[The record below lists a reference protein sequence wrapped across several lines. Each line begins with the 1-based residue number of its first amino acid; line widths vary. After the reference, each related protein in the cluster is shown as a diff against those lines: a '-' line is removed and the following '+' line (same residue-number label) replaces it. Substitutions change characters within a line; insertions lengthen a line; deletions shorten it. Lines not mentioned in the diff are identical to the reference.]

1 MNKTINI
8 NLGGTFFHIDENA
21 YNHLRSYLEAVR
33 ATLSPED
40 SIAEIMDDIEARI
53 AELFNES
60 ITNKDQVIT
69 LGRVKE
75 VIEIMGQPEAF
86 DPDNDAAKNSTK
98 NAHAEPKTP
107 KQLFRDDENKYL
119 GGVASGLGHYL
130 GIDCL
135 WIRLIWLMLF
145 FLSSGTF
152 FMIYI
157 LFWILV
163 PAAKTTS
170 DKLKM
175 KGEPI
180 NISNIEKRVKE
191 GYDKFSDN
199 VKSVDYDKYG
209 NQVKRGTNRIV
220 ELIGNLLK
228 GALIVFAKIL
238 GVLMLIFS
246 VTTLLGL
253 AFGLFSAGS
262 LEFWGQA
269 DLIQYYQAVSVAQIP
284 FWALLTIVF
293 LAVGIPFIV
302 LFVVGLKLLIPNLKS
317 MGWTPKILIF
327 ALWIAS
333 ILALIFFGA
342 KHASF
347 SSVTGQFQ
355 REIPLPVT
363 KNDSITLTMNQSLLS
378 GRYAE
383 RDDDFVIKMDADNNP
398 IIVTNNVRLI
408 VRSTQKEQGFIKVDS
423 YADGASLDLAQEK
436 AMHINY
442 QIQITDG
449 ILELDPFLTTALE
462 HKYRDQYVEVIVYLP
477 AGSVLW
483 ADPNTHSYHQ
493 NTRAYNDLLDS
504 GYEGHYLRVMDR
516 ELKCLDCASDE
527 NDDKSSKNEDAQD
540 IKNINIEIQ
549 GNIKTQVNR
558 A

>member
-21 YNHLRSYLEAVR
+21 YSQLRSYLEAVR
-33 ATLSPED
+33 AALSPED

-60 ITNKDQVIT
+60 MSHKDQVIT
-69 LGRVKE
+69 LERVQE

-86 DPDNDAAKNSTK
+86 DPDRDES
-98 NAHAEPKTP
+98 EESSQSQIKTP
-107 KQLFRDDENKYL
+107 RQLFRDQENKYL

-130 GIDCL
+130 GIDCV
-135 WIRLIWLMLF
+135 WVRLIWLLLF
-145 FLSSGTF
+145 FFSSGTF

-163 PAAKTTS
+163 PAAKSTS

-180 NISNIEKRVKE
+180 NVSNIEKRVKE
-191 GYDKFSDN
+191 GYDKFSDD
-199 VKSVDYDKYG
+199 VKSVDYGKYG
-209 NQVKRGTNRIV
+209 NQVKRGSNRIV
-220 ELIGNLLK
+220 GIIG
-228 GALIVFAKIL
+228 
-238 GVLMLIFS
+238 GVLKAALTVLIKLLGILMLVFS
-246 VTTLLGL
+246 ATTLLGL

-269 DLIQYYQAVSVAQIP
+269 DLIQYYQAVSVASIP
-284 FWALLTIVF
+284 FWALITIVF
-293 LAVGIPFIV
+293 LAVGLPFVV
-302 LFVVGLKLLIPNLKS
+302 LFIVGLKLLIPNLKS

-355 REIPLPVT
+355 REIPLPIS
-363 KNDSITLTMNQSLLS
+363 KNDSITLTMNQRLLL
-378 GRYAE
+378 GRSSE
-383 RDDDFVIKMDADNNP
+383 RDDDFKIKMDAENNP

-408 VRSTQKEQGFIKVDS
+408 VRSTQKEEGFIKIDS
-423 YADGASLDLAQEK
+423 YADGTSPDEAQDK
-436 AMHINY
+436 AMQINY
-442 QIQITDG
+442 QIQYTDDV
-449 ILELDPFLTTALE
+449 LELDPFLTTDLE
-462 HKYRDQYVEVIVYLP
+462 HKYRDQHVEVIVYLP
-477 AGSVLW
+477 TGSVLW
-483 ADPNTHSYHQ
+483 ADHNTHSYHQ

-504 GYEGHYLRVMDR
+504 GYEGHYLKVMDR
-516 ELKCLDCASDE
+516 ELKCLDCPSNE
-527 NDDKSSKNEDAQD
+527 SESNDDDAEDIQ
-540 IKNINIEIQ
+540 NINIEIQ

>member
-8 NLGGTFFHIDENA
+8 NLAGSFFHVDENA
-21 YNHLRSYLEAVR
+21 YAHLQKYLDAVR

-40 SIAEIMDDIEARI
+40 SIEEIMNDIEARI
-53 AELFNES
+53 AELFSES
-60 ITNKDQVIT
+60 MTSNDQVIT
-69 LGRVKE
+69 LSRVKE
-75 VIEIMGQPEAF
+75 IIDIMGQPQDF
-86 DPDNDAAKNSTK
+86 DPEGAAES
-98 NAHAEPKTP
+98 NAAEQYKSI
-107 KQLFRDDENKYL
+107 KQLFRDEENKYL

-135 WIRLIWLMLF
+135 WIRLIWLLLF
-145 FLSSGTF
+145 FFSSGTF

-163 PAAKTTS
+163 PAAKSTS

-199 VKSVDYDKYG
+199 MKSVDYDKYG
-209 NQVKRGTNRIV
+209 NQVKRGSNRVV
-220 ELIGNLLK
+220 EVIGNLLK
-228 GALIVFAKIL
+228 GTLTVLAKLL

-246 VTTLLGL
+246 ITTLLGL

-302 LFVVGLKLLIPNLKS
+302 LFIVGLTLLIPNLKS
-317 MGWTPKILIF
+317 MGWTPKILIL

-342 KHASF
+342 EHASF

-355 REIPLPVT
+355 REIPLPIS
-363 KNDSITLTMNQSLLS
+363 KNDSLTLIMNQSLLS
-378 GRYAE
+378 GRYSE
-383 RDDDFVIKMDADNNP
+383 RDDDFKIKMDADNNP
-398 IIVTNNVRLI
+398 SIVTNNVRLI
-408 VRSTQKEQGFIKVDS
+408 VRSTQKEEGFIKVDS
-423 YADGASLDLAQEK
+423 YADGATLDEAQDK
-436 AMHINY
+436 AMQINY
-442 QIQITDG
+442 HIQYTDG
-449 ILELDPFLTTALE
+449 VLELDPFLTTDLA
-462 HKYRDQYVEVIVYLP
+462 HKYRDQHVEVIVYLP
-477 AGSVLW
+477 TGSVLW
-483 ADPNTHSYHQ
+483 ADHNTHSYHQ

-504 GYEGHYLRVMDR
+504 GYEGHYMQVLDR
-516 ELKCLDCASDE
+516 ELICLDCSSEENESNGADDQE
-527 NDDKSSKNEDAQD
+527 NDIQ
-540 IKNINIEIQ
+540 NINIQIE
-549 GNIKTQVNR
+549 GNIKTQVER

>member
-8 NLGGTFFHIDENA
+8 NLAGSFFHVDENA
-21 YNHLRSYLEAVR
+21 YAHLQKYLDAVR

-40 SIAEIMDDIEARI
+40 SIEEIMNDIEARI
-53 AELFNES
+53 AELFSES
-60 ITNKDQVIT
+60 MTSNDQVIT
-69 LGRVKE
+69 LSRVKE
-75 VIEIMGQPEAF
+75 IIDIMGQPQDF
-86 DPDNDAAKNSTK
+86 DPEGAAES
-98 NAHAEPKTP
+98 NAAEQYKSI
-107 KQLFRDDENKYL
+107 KQLFRDEENKYL

-135 WIRLIWLMLF
+135 WIRLIWLLLF
-145 FLSSGTF
+145 FFSSGTF

-163 PAAKTTS
+163 PAAKSTS

-191 GYDKFSDN
+191 GYDKLSDN
-199 VKSVDYDKYG
+199 MKSVDYDKYG
-209 NQVKRGTNRIV
+209 NQVKRGSNRV
-220 ELIGNLLK
+220 VKVIGNLLK
-228 GALIVFAKIL
+228 GTLTVLAKLL

-246 VTTLLGL
+246 ITTLLGL

-302 LFVVGLKLLIPNLKS
+302 LFIVGLKLLIPNLKS

-342 KHASF
+342 KHATF

-355 REIPLPVT
+355 REIPLPIS
-363 KNDSITLTMNQSLLS
+363 KNDSLTLTMNQSLLS
-378 GRYAE
+378 GRSSE
-383 RDDDFVIKMDADNNP
+383 RDDDFKIKMDADKNP

-408 VRSTQKEQGFIKVDS
+408 VRSTQKEEGFIKVDS
-423 YADGASLDLAQEK
+423 YADGATLDEAQDK
-436 AMHINY
+436 AMQINY
-442 QIQITDG
+442 QIQYTDG
-449 ILELDPFLTTALE
+449 VLELDPFLTTDLA
-462 HKYRDQYVEVIVYLP
+462 HKYRDQHVEVIVYLP
-477 AGSVLW
+477 TGSVLW
-483 ADPNTHSYHQ
+483 ADHNTHSYHQ
-493 NTRAYNDLLDS
+493 NTKAYNDILDS
-504 GYEGHYLRVMDR
+504 GYEGHYMQVLDR
-516 ELKCLDCASDE
+516 ELKCLDCYSEENESNGTDEE
-527 NDDKSSKNEDAQD
+527 NDIQ
-540 IKNINIEIQ
+540 NINIQIE
-549 GNIKTQVNR
+549 GNIKTQVER

>member
-86 DPDNDAAKNSTK
+86 DPDNDAAQNNTK

-130 GIDCL
+130 GVDCL

-157 LFWILV
+157 LLWILV

-191 GYDKFSDN
+191 GYYKFSDN
-199 VKSVDYDKYG
+199 VKSVDFDKHG

-228 GALIVFAKIL
+228 GALTVFAKIL

-302 LFVVGLKLLIPNLKS
+302 LFIVGLKLLIPNLKS

-442 QIQITDG
+442 QIQFTDG

>member
-21 YNHLRSYLEAVR
+21 YSQLRSYLEAVR
-33 ATLSPED
+33 AALSPED

-60 ITNKDQVIT
+60 ISHKDQVIT
-69 LGRVKE
+69 LERVQE

-86 DPDNDAAKNSTK
+86 DPDIEGPKQSGQNTHNE
-98 NAHAEPKTP
+98 HKTP
-107 KQLFRDDENKYL
+107 KQLFRDEENKYL

-130 GIDCL
+130 GVDCL
-135 WIRLIWLMLF
+135 WIRLIWLLLF
-145 FLSSGTF
+145 FFSSGTF

-163 PAAKTTS
+163 PTAKSTS

-209 NQVKRGTNRIV
+209 NQVKRGSNRVV

-228 GALIVFAKIL
+228 GALTILAKLL
-238 GVLMLIFS
+238 GVLMLLFS
-246 VTTLLGL
+246 TTTLLGL

-302 LFVVGLKLLIPNLKS
+302 LFIVGLKLLIPNLKS

-355 REIPLPVT
+355 REIPLPIS
-363 KNDSITLTMNQSLLS
+363 KNDSITLTMNQRLLS
-378 GRYAE
+378 GRSSE
-383 RDDDFVIKMDADNNP
+383 RDDDFKIKMDAENNP

-408 VRSTQKEQGFIKVDS
+408 VRSTQKEEGFIKIDS
-423 YADGASLDLAQEK
+423 YADGASLDEAQDK
-436 AMHINY
+436 AMQINY
-442 QIQITDG
+442 QIQYTDDV
-449 ILELDPFLTTALE
+449 LELDPFLTTDLE
-462 HKYRDQYVEVIVYLP
+462 HKYRDQHVEVIVYLP
-477 AGSVLW
+477 TGSVLW
-483 ADPNTHSYHQ
+483 ADHNTHSYHQ

-504 GYEGHYLRVMDR
+504 GYEGHYLKVMDR
-516 ELKCLDCASDE
+516 ELMCLDCPSNDSE
-527 NDDKSSKNEDAQD
+527 SNDDDAEDIQ
-540 IKNINIEIQ
+540 NINIEIQ

>member
-8 NLGGTFFHIDENA
+8 NLAGSFFHVDENA
-21 YNHLRSYLEAVR
+21 YAHLQKYLDAVR

-40 SIAEIMDDIEARI
+40 SIEEIMNDIEARI
-53 AELFNES
+53 AELFSES
-60 ITNKDQVIT
+60 ITSNDQVIT
-69 LGRVKE
+69 LSRVKE
-75 VIEIMGQPEAF
+75 IIDIMGQPQDF
-86 DPDNDAAKNSTK
+86 DPEGA
-98 NAHAEPKTP
+98 AEPNAAEQYKSI
-107 KQLFRDDENKYL
+107 KQLFRDEENKYL

-135 WIRLIWLMLF
+135 WIRLIWLLLF
-145 FLSSGTF
+145 FFSSGTF

-163 PAAKTTS
+163 PAAKSTS

-199 VKSVDYDKYG
+199 MKSVDYDKYG
-209 NQVKRGTNRIV
+209 NQVKRGSNRVV
-220 ELIGNLLK
+220 EVIGNLLK
-228 GALIVFAKIL
+228 GTLTVLAKLL

-246 VTTLLGL
+246 ITTLLGL

-302 LFVVGLKLLIPNLKS
+302 LFIVGLTLLIPNLKS

-342 KHASF
+342 KHATF

-355 REIPLPVT
+355 REIPLPIS
-363 KNDSITLTMNQSLLS
+363 KNDSLTLTMNQSLLS
-378 GRYAE
+378 GRSSE
-383 RDDDFVIKMDADNNP
+383 RDDDFKIKMDADKNP

-408 VRSTQKEQGFIKVDS
+408 VRSTQKEEGFIKVDS
-423 YADGASLDLAQEK
+423 YADGATLDEAQDK
-436 AMHINY
+436 AMQINY
-442 QIQITDG
+442 HIQYTDG
-449 ILELDPFLTTALE
+449 VLELDPFLTTDLA
-462 HKYRDQYVEVIVYLP
+462 HKYRNQHVEVIVYLP
-477 AGSVLW
+477 TGSVLW
-483 ADPNTHSYHQ
+483 ADHNTHSYHQ
-493 NTRAYNDLLDS
+493 NTKAYNDLLDS
-504 GYEGHYLRVMDR
+504 GYEGHYLKVMDR
-516 ELKCLDCASDE
+516 ELKCLDCPS
-527 NDDKSSKNEDAQD
+527 NESESGDSDAQD

-549 GNIKTQVNR
+549 GNIKTKVNR

>member
-21 YNHLRSYLEAVR
+21 YSQLRSYLEAVR
-33 ATLSPED
+33 AALSPED

-60 ITNKDQVIT
+60 MSHKDQVIT
-69 LGRVKE
+69 LERVQE

-86 DPDNDAAKNSTK
+86 DPDRDES
-98 NAHAEPKTP
+98 EQSSQSQIKTP
-107 KQLFRDDENKYL
+107 RQLFRDQENKYL

-130 GIDCL
+130 GIDCV
-135 WIRLIWLMLF
+135 WVRLIWLLLF
-145 FLSSGTF
+145 FFSSGTF

-163 PAAKTTS
+163 PAAKSTS

-191 GYDKFSDN
+191 GYDKFSDD
-199 VKSVDYDKYG
+199 VKSVDYGKYG
-209 NQVKRGTNRIV
+209 NQVKRGSNRIV
-220 ELIGNLLK
+220 GIIG
-228 GALIVFAKIL
+228 
-238 GVLMLIFS
+238 GVLKAALTVLIKLLGILMLVFS
-246 VTTLLGL
+246 ATTLLGL

-269 DLIQYYQAVSVAQIP
+269 DLIQYYQAVSVASIP
-284 FWALLTIVF
+284 FWALITIVF
-293 LAVGIPFIV
+293 FAVGLPFVV
-302 LFVVGLKLLIPNLKS
+302 LFIVGLKLLIPNLKS

-355 REIPLPVT
+355 REIPLPIS
-363 KNDSITLTMNQSLLS
+363 KNDSITLTMNQRLLS
-378 GRYAE
+378 GRSSE
-383 RDDDFVIKMDADNNP
+383 RDDDFKIKMDAENNP

-408 VRSTQKEQGFIKVDS
+408 VRSTQKEEGFIKIDS
-423 YADGASLDLAQEK
+423 YADGTSPDEAQDK
-436 AMHINY
+436 AMQINY
-442 QIQITDG
+442 QIQYTDDV
-449 ILELDPFLTTALE
+449 LELDPFLTTDLE
-462 HKYRDQYVEVIVYLP
+462 HKYRDQHVEVIVYLP
-477 AGSVLW
+477 TGSVLW
-483 ADPNTHSYHQ
+483 ADHNTHSYHQ

-504 GYEGHYLRVMDR
+504 GYEGHYLKVMDR
-516 ELKCLDCASDE
+516 ELKCLDCPSNE
-527 NDDKSSKNEDAQD
+527 SESNDDDAEDIQ
-540 IKNINIEIQ
+540 NINIEIQ

>member
-8 NLGGTFFHIDENA
+8 NLAGSFFHVDENA
-21 YNHLRSYLEAVR
+21 YAHLQKYLDAVR

-40 SIAEIMDDIEARI
+40 SIEEIMNDIEARI
-53 AELFNES
+53 AELFSES
-60 ITNKDQVIT
+60 MTSNDQVIT
-69 LGRVKE
+69 LSRVKE
-75 VIEIMGQPEAF
+75 IIDIMGQPQDF
-86 DPDNDAAKNSTK
+86 DPEGAAES
-98 NAHAEPKTP
+98 NAAEQYKSI
-107 KQLFRDDENKYL
+107 KQLFRDEENKYL

-135 WIRLIWLMLF
+135 WIRLIWLLLF
-145 FLSSGTF
+145 FFSSGTF

-163 PAAKTTS
+163 PAAKSTS

-199 VKSVDYDKYG
+199 MKSVDYDKYG
-209 NQVKRGTNRIV
+209 NQVKRGSNRVV
-220 ELIGNLLK
+220 EVIGNLLK
-228 GALIVFAKIL
+228 GTLTVLAKLL

-246 VTTLLGL
+246 ITSLLGL

-302 LFVVGLKLLIPNLKS
+302 LFIVGLKLLIPNLKS

-342 KHASF
+342 KHATF

-355 REIPLPVT
+355 REIPLPIS
-363 KNDSITLTMNQSLLS
+363 KNDSLTLIMNQSLLS
-378 GRYAE
+378 GRYSE
-383 RDDDFVIKMDADNNP
+383 RDDDFKIKMDADNNP
-398 IIVTNNVRLI
+398 SIVTNNVRLI
-408 VRSTQKEQGFIKVDS
+408 VRSTQKEEGFIKVDS
-423 YADGASLDLAQEK
+423 YADGATLDEAQDK
-436 AMHINY
+436 AMQINY
-442 QIQITDG
+442 HIQYTDG
-449 ILELDPFLTTALE
+449 VLELDPFLTTDLA
-462 HKYRDQYVEVIVYLP
+462 HKYRDQHVEVIVYLP
-477 AGSVLW
+477 TGSVLW
-483 ADPNTHSYHQ
+483 ADHNTHSYHQ

-504 GYEGHYLRVMDR
+504 GYEGHYMQVLDR
-516 ELKCLDCASDE
+516 ELICLDCSSEENESNGADDQE
-527 NDDKSSKNEDAQD
+527 NDIQ
-540 IKNINIEIQ
+540 NINIQIE
-549 GNIKTQVNR
+549 GNIKTQVER

>member
-8 NLGGTFFHIDENA
+8 NLAGSFFHVDENA
-21 YNHLRSYLEAVR
+21 YAHLQKYLDAVR

-40 SIAEIMDDIEARI
+40 SIEEIMNDIEARI
-53 AELFNES
+53 AELFSES
-60 ITNKDQVIT
+60 MTSNDQVIT
-69 LGRVKE
+69 LSRVKE
-75 VIEIMGQPEAF
+75 IIDIMGQPQDF
-86 DPDNDAAKNSTK
+86 DPEGAAES
-98 NAHAEPKTP
+98 NAAEQYKSI
-107 KQLFRDDENKYL
+107 KQLFRDEENKYL

-135 WIRLIWLMLF
+135 WIRLIWLLLF
-145 FLSSGTF
+145 FFSSGTF

-163 PAAKTTS
+163 PAAKSTS

-199 VKSVDYDKYG
+199 MKSVDYDKYG
-209 NQVKRGTNRIV
+209 NQVKRGSNRVV

-228 GALIVFAKIL
+228 GTLTVLAKLL

-246 VTTLLGL
+246 ITTLLGL

-302 LFVVGLKLLIPNLKS
+302 LFIVGLKLLIPNLKS

-342 KHASF
+342 KHATF

-355 REIPLPVT
+355 REIPLPIS
-363 KNDSITLTMNQSLLS
+363 KNDSLTLTMNQSLLS
-378 GRYAE
+378 GRSSE
-383 RDDDFVIKMDADNNP
+383 RDDDFKIKMDADKNP

-408 VRSTQKEQGFIKVDS
+408 VRSTQKEEGFIKVDS
-423 YADGASLDLAQEK
+423 YADGATLDEAQDK
-436 AMHINY
+436 AMQINY
-442 QIQITDG
+442 QIQYTDG
-449 ILELDPFLTTALE
+449 VLELDPFLTTDLA
-462 HKYRDQYVEVIVYLP
+462 HKYRDQHVEVIVYLP
-477 AGSVLW
+477 KGSVLW
-483 ADPNTHSYHQ
+483 ADYNTHSYHQ

-504 GYEGHYLRVMDR
+504 GYEEHYMQVLDR
-516 ELKCLDCASDE
+516 ELKCLDCYSEENESNGADEE
-527 NDDKSSKNEDAQD
+527 NDIQ
-540 IKNINIEIQ
+540 NINIQIE
-549 GNIKTQVNR
+549 GNIKTQVER

>member
-21 YNHLRSYLEAVR
+21 YSQLRSYLEAVR
-33 ATLSPED
+33 AALSPED

-60 ITNKDQVIT
+60 MSHKDQVIT
-69 LGRVKE
+69 LERVQE

-86 DPDNDAAKNSTK
+86 DPDRDES
-98 NAHAEPKTP
+98 EQSSQSQIKTP
-107 KQLFRDDENKYL
+107 RQLFRDQENKYL

-130 GIDCL
+130 GIDCV
-135 WIRLIWLMLF
+135 WVRLIWLLLF
-145 FLSSGTF
+145 FFSSGTF

-163 PAAKTTS
+163 PAAKSTS

-180 NISNIEKRVKE
+180 NVSNIEKRVKE
-191 GYDKFSDN
+191 GYDKFSDD
-199 VKSVDYDKYG
+199 VKSVDYGKYG
-209 NQVKRGTNRIV
+209 NQVKRGSNRIV
-220 ELIGNLLK
+220 GIIG
-228 GALIVFAKIL
+228 
-238 GVLMLIFS
+238 GVLKAALTVLIKLLGILMLVFS
-246 VTTLLGL
+246 ATTLLGL

-269 DLIQYYQAVSVAQIP
+269 DLIQYYQAVSVASIP
-284 FWALLTIVF
+284 FWALITIVF
-293 LAVGIPFIV
+293 LAVGLPFVV
-302 LFVVGLKLLIPNLKS
+302 LFIVGLKLLIPNLKS

-355 REIPLPVT
+355 REIPLPT
-363 KNDSITLTMNQSLLS
+363 SKNDSITLTMNQRLLS
-378 GRYAE
+378 GRSSE
-383 RDDDFVIKMDADNNP
+383 RDDDFKIKMDAENNP

-408 VRSTQKEQGFIKVDS
+408 VRSTQKEEGFIKIDS
-423 YADGASLDLAQEK
+423 YADGTSPDEAQDK
-436 AMHINY
+436 AMQINY
-442 QIQITDG
+442 QIQYTDDV
-449 ILELDPFLTTALE
+449 LELDPFLTTDLE
-462 HKYRDQYVEVIVYLP
+462 HKYRDQHVEVIVYLP
-477 AGSVLW
+477 TGSVLW
-483 ADPNTHSYHQ
+483 ADHNTHSYHQ

-504 GYEGHYLRVMDR
+504 GYEGHYLKIMDR
-516 ELKCLDCASDE
+516 ELKCLDCPSNE
-527 NDDKSSKNEDAQD
+527 SESNDDDAEDIQ
-540 IKNINIEIQ
+540 NINIEIQ

>member
-21 YNHLRSYLEAVR
+21 YSQLRSYLEAVR
-33 ATLSPED
+33 AALSPED

-60 ITNKDQVIT
+60 MSHKDQVIT
-69 LGRVKE
+69 LERVQE

-86 DPDNDAAKNSTK
+86 DPDRDES
-98 NAHAEPKTP
+98 EQSSQSQIKTP
-107 KQLFRDDENKYL
+107 RQLFRDQENKYL

-130 GIDCL
+130 GIDCV
-135 WIRLIWLMLF
+135 WVRLIWLLLF
-145 FLSSGTF
+145 FFSSGTF

-163 PAAKTTS
+163 PAAKSTS

-191 GYDKFSDN
+191 GYDKFSDD
-199 VKSVDYDKYG
+199 VKSVDYGKYG
-209 NQVKRGTNRIV
+209 NQVKRGSNRIV
-220 ELIGNLLK
+220 GIIG
-228 GALIVFAKIL
+228 
-238 GVLMLIFS
+238 GVLKAALTVLIKLLGILMLVFS
-246 VTTLLGL
+246 ATTLLGL

-269 DLIQYYQAVSVAQIP
+269 DLIQYYQAVSVASIP
-284 FWALLTIVF
+284 FWALITIVF
-293 LAVGIPFIV
+293 LAVGLPFVV
-302 LFVVGLKLLIPNLKS
+302 LFIVGLKLLIPNLKS

-355 REIPLPVT
+355 REIPLPIS
-363 KNDSITLTMNQSLLS
+363 KNDSITLTMNQRLLS
-378 GRYAE
+378 GRSSE
-383 RDDDFVIKMDADNNP
+383 RDDDFKIKMDAENNP

-408 VRSTQKEQGFIKVDS
+408 VRSTQKEEGFIKIDS
-423 YADGASLDLAQEK
+423 YADGASLDEAQDK
-436 AMHINY
+436 AMQINY
-442 QIQITDG
+442 QIQYTDDV
-449 ILELDPFLTTALE
+449 LELDPFLTTDLE
-462 HKYRDQYVEVIVYLP
+462 HKYRDQHVEVIVYLP
-477 AGSVLW
+477 TGSVLW
-483 ADPNTHSYHQ
+483 ADHNTHSYHQ

-504 GYEGHYLRVMDR
+504 GYEGHYLKVMDR
-516 ELKCLDCASDE
+516 ELKCLDCPSNE
-527 NDDKSSKNEDAQD
+527 SESNDDDAEDIQ
-540 IKNINIEIQ
+540 NINIEIQ

>member
-8 NLGGTFFHIDENA
+8 NLAGSFFHVDENA
-21 YNHLRSYLEAVR
+21 YAHLQKYLDAVR

-40 SIAEIMDDIEARI
+40 SIEEIMNDIEARI
-53 AELFNES
+53 AELFSES
-60 ITNKDQVIT
+60 MTSNDQVIT
-69 LGRVKE
+69 LSRVKE
-75 VIEIMGQPEAF
+75 IIDIMGQPQDF
-86 DPDNDAAKNSTK
+86 DPEGAAES
-98 NAHAEPKTP
+98 NAAEQYKSI
-107 KQLFRDDENKYL
+107 KQLFRDEENKYL

-135 WIRLIWLMLF
+135 WIRLIWLLLF
-145 FLSSGTF
+145 FFSSGTF

-163 PAAKTTS
+163 PAAKSTS

-199 VKSVDYDKYG
+199 MKSVDYDKYG
-209 NQVKRGTNRIV
+209 NQVKRGSNRVV
-220 ELIGNLLK
+220 EVIGNLLK
-228 GALIVFAKIL
+228 GTLTVLAKLL

-246 VTTLLGL
+246 ITTLLGL

-302 LFVVGLKLLIPNLKS
+302 LFIVGLKLLIPNLKS

-342 KHASF
+342 KHATF

-355 REIPLPVT
+355 REIPLPIS
-363 KNDSITLTMNQSLLS
+363 KNDSLTLTMNQSLLS
-378 GRYAE
+378 GRSSE
-383 RDDDFVIKMDADNNP
+383 RDDDFKIKMDADKNP

-408 VRSTQKEQGFIKVDS
+408 VRSTQKEEGFIKVDS
-423 YADGASLDLAQEK
+423 YADGATLDEAQDK
-436 AMHINY
+436 AMQINY
-442 QIQITDG
+442 QIQYTDG
-449 ILELDPFLTTALE
+449 VLELDPFLTTDLA
-462 HKYRDQYVEVIVYLP
+462 HKYRDQHVEVIVYLP
-477 AGSVLW
+477 TGSVLW
-483 ADPNTHSYHQ
+483 ADHNTHSYHQ
-493 NTRAYNDLLDS
+493 NTKAYNDLLDS
-504 GYEGHYLRVMDR
+504 GYEGHYLKVMDR
-516 ELKCLDCASDE
+516 ELKCLDCPS
-527 NDDKSSKNEDAQD
+527 NKSESGDSDAQD

-549 GNIKTQVNR
+549 GNIKTKVNR

>member
-8 NLGGTFFHIDENA
+8 NLAGSFFHVDENA
-21 YNHLRSYLEAVR
+21 YAHLQKYLDAVR

-40 SIAEIMDDIEARI
+40 SIEEIMNDIEARI
-53 AELFNES
+53 AELFSES
-60 ITNKDQVIT
+60 MTSNDQVIT
-69 LGRVKE
+69 LSRVKE
-75 VIEIMGQPEAF
+75 IIDIMGQPQDF
-86 DPDNDAAKNSTK
+86 DPEGAAES
-98 NAHAEPKTP
+98 NAAEQYKSI
-107 KQLFRDDENKYL
+107 KQLFRDEENKYL

-135 WIRLIWLMLF
+135 WIRLIWLLLF
-145 FLSSGTF
+145 FFSSGTF

-163 PAAKTTS
+163 PAAKSTS

-199 VKSVDYDKYG
+199 MKSVDYDKYG
-209 NQVKRGTNRIV
+209 NQVKRGSNRVV

-228 GALIVFAKIL
+228 GTLTVLAKLL

-246 VTTLLGL
+246 ITTLLGL

-302 LFVVGLKLLIPNLKS
+302 LFIVGLKLLIPNLKS

-342 KHASF
+342 KHATF

-355 REIPLPVT
+355 REIPLPIS
-363 KNDSITLTMNQSLLS
+363 KNDSLTLTMNQSLLS
-378 GRYAE
+378 GRSSE
-383 RDDDFVIKMDADNNP
+383 RDDDFKIKMDADNNP
-398 IIVTNNVRLI
+398 IIATNNVRLI
-408 VRSTQKEQGFIKVDS
+408 VRSTQKEEGFIKVDS
-423 YADGASLDLAQEK
+423 YADGATLDEAQDK
-436 AMHINY
+436 AMQINY
-442 QIQITDG
+442 QIQYTDG
-449 ILELDPFLTTALE
+449 VLELDPFLTTDLA
-462 HKYRDQYVEVIVYLP
+462 HKYRDQHVEVIVYLP
-477 AGSVLW
+477 TGSVLW
-483 ADPNTHSYHQ
+483 ADHNTHSYHQ
-493 NTRAYNDLLDS
+493 NTKAYNDLLDS
-504 GYEGHYLRVMDR
+504 GYEGHYLKVMDR
-516 ELKCLDCASDE
+516 ELKCLDCPSNESESGDSDT
-527 NDDKSSKNEDAQD
+527 QD

-549 GNIKTQVNR
+549 GNIKTKVNR

>member
-21 YNHLRSYLEAVR
+21 YSQLRSYLEAVR
-33 ATLSPED
+33 AALSPED

-60 ITNKDQVIT
+60 MSHKDQVIT
-69 LGRVKE
+69 LERVQE

-86 DPDNDAAKNSTK
+86 DPDRDES
-98 NAHAEPKTP
+98 EQSSQSQIKTP
-107 KQLFRDDENKYL
+107 RQLFRDQENKYL

-130 GIDCL
+130 GIDCV
-135 WIRLIWLMLF
+135 WVRLIWLLLF
-145 FLSSGTF
+145 FFSSGTF

-163 PAAKTTS
+163 PAAKSTS

-191 GYDKFSDN
+191 GYDKFSDD
-199 VKSVDYDKYG
+199 VKSVDYGKYG
-209 NQVKRGTNRIV
+209 NQVKRGSNRIV
-220 ELIGNLLK
+220 GIIG
-228 GALIVFAKIL
+228 
-238 GVLMLIFS
+238 GVLKAALTVLIKLLGILMLVFS
-246 VTTLLGL
+246 ATTLLGL

-269 DLIQYYQAVSVAQIP
+269 DLIQYYQAVSVASIP
-284 FWALLTIVF
+284 FWALITIVF
-293 LAVGIPFIV
+293 LAVGLPFVV
-302 LFVVGLKLLIPNLKS
+302 LFIVGLKLLIPNLKS

-355 REIPLPVT
+355 REIPLPT
-363 KNDSITLTMNQSLLS
+363 SKNDSITLTMNQRLLS
-378 GRYAE
+378 GRSSE
-383 RDDDFVIKMDADNNP
+383 RDDDFKIKMDAENNP

-408 VRSTQKEQGFIKVDS
+408 VRSTQKEEGFIKIDS
-423 YADGASLDLAQEK
+423 YADGASLDEAQDK
-436 AMHINY
+436 AMQINY
-442 QIQITDG
+442 QIQYTDDV
-449 ILELDPFLTTALE
+449 LELDPFLTTDLE
-462 HKYRDQYVEVIVYLP
+462 HKYRDQHVEVIVYLP
-477 AGSVLW
+477 TGSVLW
-483 ADPNTHSYHQ
+483 ADHNTHSYHQ

-504 GYEGHYLRVMDR
+504 GYEGHYLKVMDR
-516 ELKCLDCASDE
+516 ELKCLDCPSNE
-527 NDDKSSKNEDAQD
+527 SESNDDDAEDIQ
-540 IKNINIEIQ
+540 NINIEIQ

>member
-8 NLGGTFFHIDENA
+8 NLAGSFFHVDENA
-21 YNHLRSYLEAVR
+21 YAHLQKYLDAVR

-40 SIAEIMDDIEARI
+40 SIEEIMNDIEARI
-53 AELFNES
+53 AELFSES
-60 ITNKDQVIT
+60 ITSNDQVIT
-69 LGRVKE
+69 LSRVKE
-75 VIEIMGQPEAF
+75 IIDIMGQPQDF
-86 DPDNDAAKNSTK
+86 DPEGA
-98 NAHAEPKTP
+98 AEPNAAEQYKSI
-107 KQLFRDDENKYL
+107 KQLFRDEENKYL

-135 WIRLIWLMLF
+135 WIRLIWLLLF
-145 FLSSGTF
+145 FFSSGTF

-163 PAAKTTS
+163 PAAKSTS

-199 VKSVDYDKYG
+199 MKSVDYDKYG
-209 NQVKRGTNRIV
+209 NQVKRGSNRVV
-220 ELIGNLLK
+220 EVIGNLLK
-228 GALIVFAKIL
+228 GTLTVLAKLL

-246 VTTLLGL
+246 ITTLLGL

-302 LFVVGLKLLIPNLKS
+302 LFIVGLTLLIPNLKS
-317 MGWTPKILIF
+317 MGWTPKILIL

-342 KHASF
+342 KHATF

-355 REIPLPVT
+355 REIPLPIS
-363 KNDSITLTMNQSLLS
+363 KNDSLTLIMNQSLLS
-378 GRYAE
+378 GRYSE
-383 RDDDFVIKMDADNNP
+383 RDDDFKIKMDADNNP
-398 IIVTNNVRLI
+398 SIVTNNVRLI
-408 VRSTQKEQGFIKVDS
+408 VRSTQKEEGFIKVDS
-423 YADGASLDLAQEK
+423 YADGATLDEAQDK
-436 AMHINY
+436 AMQINY
-442 QIQITDG
+442 HIQYTDG
-449 ILELDPFLTTALE
+449 VLELDPFLTTDLA
-462 HKYRDQYVEVIVYLP
+462 HKYRDQHVEVIVYLP
-477 AGSVLW
+477 TGSVLW
-483 ADPNTHSYHQ
+483 ADHNTHSYHQ

-504 GYEGHYLRVMDR
+504 GYEGHYMQVLDR
-516 ELKCLDCASDE
+516 ELICLDCSSEENESNGADDQE
-527 NDDKSSKNEDAQD
+527 NDIQ
-540 IKNINIEIQ
+540 NINIQIE
-549 GNIKTQVNR
+549 GNIKTQVER

>member
-21 YNHLRSYLEAVR
+21 YSQLRSYLEAVR
-33 ATLSPED
+33 AALSPED

-60 ITNKDQVIT
+60 MSHKDQVIT
-69 LGRVKE
+69 LERVQE

-86 DPDNDAAKNSTK
+86 DPDIEGPKQSGQ
-98 NAHAEPKTP
+98 NAHNEHKTP
-107 KQLFRDDENKYL
+107 KQLFRDEENKYL

-130 GIDCL
+130 GVDCL
-135 WIRLIWLMLF
+135 WIRLIWLLLF
-145 FLSSGTF
+145 FFSSGTF

-163 PAAKTTS
+163 PTAKSTS

-209 NQVKRGTNRIV
+209 NQVKRGSNRVV

-228 GALIVFAKIL
+228 GALTILAKLL
-238 GVLMLIFS
+238 GVLMLLFS
-246 VTTLLGL
+246 TTTLLGL

-302 LFVVGLKLLIPNLKS
+302 LFIVGLKLLIPNLKS

-327 ALWIAS
+327 TLWIAS

-355 REIPLPVT
+355 REIPLPIS
-363 KNDSITLTMNQSLLS
+363 KNDSITLTMNQRLLS
-378 GRYAE
+378 GRSSE
-383 RDDDFVIKMDADNNP
+383 RDDDFKIKMDAENNP

-408 VRSTQKEQGFIKVDS
+408 VRSTQKEEGFIKIDS
-423 YADGASLDLAQEK
+423 YADGASLDEAQDK
-436 AMHINY
+436 AMQINY
-442 QIQITDG
+442 QIQYTDDV
-449 ILELDPFLTTALE
+449 LELDPFLTTDLE
-462 HKYRDQYVEVIVYLP
+462 HKYRDQHVEVIVYLP
-477 AGSVLW
+477 TGSVLW
-483 ADPNTHSYHQ
+483 ADHNTHSYHQ

-504 GYEGHYLRVMDR
+504 GYEGHYLKVMDR
-516 ELKCLDCASDE
+516 ELKCLDCPSNE
-527 NDDKSSKNEDAQD
+527 SESNDDDAEDIQ
-540 IKNINIEIQ
+540 NINIEIQ

>member
-8 NLGGTFFHIDENA
+8 NLAGSFFHVDENA
-21 YNHLRSYLEAVR
+21 YAHLQKYLDAVR

-40 SIAEIMDDIEARI
+40 SIEEIMNDIEARI
-53 AELFNES
+53 AELFSES
-60 ITNKDQVIT
+60 ITSNDQVIT
-69 LGRVKE
+69 LSRVKE
-75 VIEIMGQPEAF
+75 IIDIMGQPQDF
-86 DPDNDAAKNSTK
+86 DPEGA
-98 NAHAEPKTP
+98 AEPNAAEQYKSI
-107 KQLFRDDENKYL
+107 KQLFRDEENKYL

-135 WIRLIWLMLF
+135 WIRLIWLLLF
-145 FLSSGTF
+145 FFSSGTF

-163 PAAKTTS
+163 PAAKSTS

-199 VKSVDYDKYG
+199 MKSVDYDKYG
-209 NQVKRGTNRIV
+209 NQVKRGSNRVV
-220 ELIGNLLK
+220 EVIGNLLK
-228 GALIVFAKIL
+228 GTLTVLAKLL

-246 VTTLLGL
+246 ITTLLGL

-302 LFVVGLKLLIPNLKS
+302 LFIVGLTLLIPNLKS
-317 MGWTPKILIF
+317 MGWTPKILIL

-342 KHASF
+342 EHASF

-355 REIPLPVT
+355 REIPLPIS
-363 KNDSITLTMNQSLLS
+363 KNDSLTLTMNQSLLS
-378 GRYAE
+378 GRSSE
-383 RDDDFVIKMDADNNP
+383 RDDDFKIKMDADNNP
-398 IIVTNNVRLI
+398 SIVTNNVRLI
-408 VRSTQKEQGFIKVDS
+408 VRSTQKEEGFIKVDS
-423 YADGASLDLAQEK
+423 YADGATLDEAQDK
-436 AMHINY
+436 AMQINY
-442 QIQITDG
+442 HIQYTDG
-449 ILELDPFLTTALE
+449 VLELDPFLTTDLA
-462 HKYRDQYVEVIVYLP
+462 HKYRDQHVEVIVYLP
-477 AGSVLW
+477 TGSVLW
-483 ADPNTHSYHQ
+483 ADHNTHSYHQ

-504 GYEGHYLRVMDR
+504 GYEGHYMQVLDR
-516 ELKCLDCASDE
+516 ELICLDCSSEENESNGAGDQE
-527 NDDKSSKNEDAQD
+527 NDIQ
-540 IKNINIEIQ
+540 NINIQIE
-549 GNIKTQVNR
+549 GNIKTQVER

>member
-8 NLGGTFFHIDENA
+8 NLAGSFFHVDENA
-21 YNHLRSYLEAVR
+21 YAHLQKYLDAVS

-40 SIAEIMDDIEARI
+40 SIEEIMNDIEARI
-53 AELFNES
+53 AELFSES
-60 ITNKDQVIT
+60 MTSNDQVIT
-69 LGRVKE
+69 LSRVKE
-75 VIEIMGQPEAF
+75 IIDIMGQPQDF
-86 DPDNDAAKNSTK
+86 DPEGAAES
-98 NAHAEPKTP
+98 NAAEQYKSI
-107 KQLFRDDENKYL
+107 KQLFRDEENKYL

-135 WIRLIWLMLF
+135 WIRLIWLLLF
-145 FLSSGTF
+145 FFSSGTF

-163 PAAKTTS
+163 PAAKSTS

-191 GYDKFSDN
+191 GYDKLSDN
-199 VKSVDYDKYG
+199 MKSVDYDKYG
-209 NQVKRGTNRIV
+209 NQVKRGSNRVV
-220 ELIGNLLK
+220 EVIGNLLK
-228 GALIVFAKIL
+228 GTLTVLAKLL
-238 GVLMLIFS
+238 GVLILIFS
-246 VTTLLGL
+246 ITTLLGL

-302 LFVVGLKLLIPNLKS
+302 LFIVGLKLLIPNLKS
-317 MGWTPKILIF
+317 MGWTPKILIL

-355 REIPLPVT
+355 REIPLPIS
-363 KNDSITLTMNQSLLS
+363 KNDSLTLTMNQSLLS
-378 GRYAE
+378 GRSSE
-383 RDDDFVIKMDADNNP
+383 RDDDFKIKMDADKNP

-408 VRSTQKEQGFIKVDS
+408 VRSTQKEEGFIKVDS
-423 YADGASLDLAQEK
+423 YADGATLDEAQDK
-436 AMHINY
+436 AMQINY
-442 QIQITDG
+442 QIQYTDG
-449 ILELDPFLTTALE
+449 VLELDPFLTTDLA
-462 HKYRDQYVEVIVYLP
+462 HKYRDQHVEVIVYLP
-477 AGSVLW
+477 TGSVLW
-483 ADPNTHSYHQ
+483 ADHNTHSYHQ

-504 GYEGHYLRVMDR
+504 GYEGHYMQVLDR
-516 ELKCLDCASDE
+516 ELICLDCSSEENESNGADDQE
-527 NDDKSSKNEDAQD
+527 NDIQ
-540 IKNINIEIQ
+540 NINIQIE
-549 GNIKTQVNR
+549 GNIKTQVER

>member
-40 SIAEIMDDIEARI
+40 SITEIMDDIEARI

-86 DPDNDAAKNSTK
+86 DPDNDAAQNNTK

-130 GIDCL
+130 GVDCL

-191 GYDKFSDN
+191 GYDEFSDN

-228 GALIVFAKIL
+228 GALTVFAKIL

-442 QIQITDG
+442 QIQFTDG

-504 GYEGHYLRVMDR
+504 GYEGHYLRVMDS

>member
-86 DPDNDAAKNSTK
+86 DPDNDAAQNNTK

-130 GIDCL
+130 GVDCL

-228 GALIVFAKIL
+228 GALTVFAKIL
-238 GVLMLIFS
+238 GVLILVFS

-269 DLIQYYQAVSVAQIP
+269 DLIQYYQAVSVVHIP

-302 LFVVGLKLLIPNLKS
+302 LFIVGLKLLIPNLKS
-317 MGWTPKILIF
+317 MGWTPKIMIF

-333 ILALIFFGA
+333 ILALLFFGA

-355 REIPLPVT
+355 REIPLPVP

-378 GRYAE
+378 GRYAK

-442 QIQITDG
+442 QIQFTDG

>member
-8 NLGGTFFHIDENA
+8 NLAGSFFHVDENA
-21 YNHLRSYLEAVR
+21 YAHLQKYLDAVS

-40 SIAEIMDDIEARI
+40 SIEEIMNDIEARI
-53 AELFNES
+53 AELFSES
-60 ITNKDQVIT
+60 MTSNDQVIT
-69 LGRVKE
+69 LSRVKE
-75 VIEIMGQPEAF
+75 IIDIMGQPQDF
-86 DPDNDAAKNSTK
+86 DPEGA
-98 NAHAEPKTP
+98 AEPNAAEQYKSI
-107 KQLFRDDENKYL
+107 KQLFRDEENKYL

-135 WIRLIWLMLF
+135 WIRLIWLLLF
-145 FLSSGTF
+145 FFSSGTF

-163 PAAKTTS
+163 PAAKSTS

-199 VKSVDYDKYG
+199 MKSVDYDKYG
-209 NQVKRGTNRIV
+209 NQVRRGSNRVV
-220 ELIGNLLK
+220 EVIGNLLK
-228 GALIVFAKIL
+228 GTLTVLAKLL

-246 VTTLLGL
+246 ITTLLGL
-253 AFGLFSAGS
+253 VFGLFSAGS

-302 LFVVGLKLLIPNLKS
+302 LFIVGLKLLIPNLKS
-317 MGWTPKILIF
+317 MGWTPKILIL

-355 REIPLPVT
+355 REIPLPIS
-363 KNDSITLTMNQSLLS
+363 KNDSLTLIMNQSLLS
-378 GRYAE
+378 GRYSE
-383 RDDDFVIKMDADNNP
+383 RDDDFKIKMDADNNP
-398 IIVTNNVRLI
+398 SIVTSNVRLI
-408 VRSTQKEQGFIKVDS
+408 VRSTQKEEGFIKVDS
-423 YADGASLDLAQEK
+423 YADGATLDEAQDK
-436 AMHINY
+436 AMQINY
-442 QIQITDG
+442 QIQYTDG
-449 ILELDPFLTTALE
+449 VLELDPFLTTDLA
-462 HKYRDQYVEVIVYLP
+462 HKYRDQHVEVIVYLP
-477 AGSVLW
+477 TGSVLW
-483 ADPNTHSYHQ
+483 ADHNTHSYHQ

-504 GYEGHYLRVMDR
+504 GYEGHYMQVLDR
-516 ELKCLDCASDE
+516 ELICLDCSSEENESNGADDQE
-527 NDDKSSKNEDAQD
+527 NDIQ
-540 IKNINIEIQ
+540 NINIQIE
-549 GNIKTQVNR
+549 GNIKTQVER

>member
-8 NLGGTFFHIDENA
+8 NLAGSFFHVDENA
-21 YNHLRSYLEAVR
+21 YAHLQKYLDAVR

-40 SIAEIMDDIEARI
+40 SIEEIMNDIEARI
-53 AELFNES
+53 AELFSES
-60 ITNKDQVIT
+60 MTSNDQVIT
-69 LGRVKE
+69 LSRVKE
-75 VIEIMGQPEAF
+75 IIDIMGQPQDF
-86 DPDNDAAKNSTK
+86 DPEGAAES
-98 NAHAEPKTP
+98 NAAEQYKSI
-107 KQLFRDDENKYL
+107 KQLFRDEENKYL

-135 WIRLIWLMLF
+135 WIRLIWLLLF
-145 FLSSGTF
+145 FFSSGTF

-163 PAAKTTS
+163 PAAKSTS

-191 GYDKFSDN
+191 GYDKLSDN
-199 VKSVDYDKYG
+199 MKSVDYDKYG
-209 NQVKRGTNRIV
+209 NQVKRGSNRVV
-220 ELIGNLLK
+220 EVIGNLLK
-228 GALIVFAKIL
+228 GTLTVLAKLL
-238 GVLMLIFS
+238 GVLILIFS
-246 VTTLLGL
+246 ITTLLGL

-269 DLIQYYQAVSVAQIP
+269 DFIQYYQAVSVAQLP

-302 LFVVGLKLLIPNLKS
+302 LFIVGLKLLIPNLKS

-342 KHASF
+342 KHATF

-355 REIPLPVT
+355 REIPLPIS
-363 KNDSITLTMNQSLLS
+363 KNDSLTLTMNQSLLS
-378 GRYAE
+378 GRSSE
-383 RDDDFVIKMDADNNP
+383 RDDDFKIKMDADKNP

-408 VRSTQKEQGFIKVDS
+408 VRSTQKEEGFIKVDS
-423 YADGASLDLAQEK
+423 YADGATLDEAQDK
-436 AMHINY
+436 AMQINY
-442 QIQITDG
+442 QIQYTDG
-449 ILELDPFLTTALE
+449 VLELDPFLTTDLA
-462 HKYRDQYVEVIVYLP
+462 HKYRDQHVEVIVYLP
-477 AGSVLW
+477 TGSVLW
-483 ADPNTHSYHQ
+483 ADHNTHSYHQ
-493 NTRAYNDLLDS
+493 NTKAYNDLLDS
-504 GYEGHYLRVMDR
+504 GYEGHYLKVMDR
-516 ELKCLDCASDE
+516 ELKCLDCPS
-527 NDDKSSKNEDAQD
+527 NESESGDSDAQD

-549 GNIKTQVNR
+549 GNIKTNVNR

>member
-8 NLGGTFFHIDENA
+8 NLAGSFFHVDENA
-21 YNHLRSYLEAVR
+21 YAHLQKYLDAVR

-40 SIAEIMDDIEARI
+40 SIEEIMNDIEARI
-53 AELFNES
+53 AELFSES
-60 ITNKDQVIT
+60 MTSNDQVIT
-69 LGRVKE
+69 LSRVKE
-75 VIEIMGQPEAF
+75 IIDIMGQPQDF
-86 DPDNDAAKNSTK
+86 DPEGAAES
-98 NAHAEPKTP
+98 NAAEQYKSI
-107 KQLFRDDENKYL
+107 KQLFRDEENKYL

-135 WIRLIWLMLF
+135 WIRLIWLLLF
-145 FLSSGTF
+145 FFSSGTF

-163 PAAKTTS
+163 PAAKSTS

-191 GYDKFSDN
+191 GYDKLSDN
-199 VKSVDYDKYG
+199 MKSVDYDKYG
-209 NQVKRGTNRIV
+209 NQVKRGSNRVV
-220 ELIGNLLK
+220 EVIGNLLK
-228 GALIVFAKIL
+228 GTLTVLAKLL
-238 GVLMLIFS
+238 GVLILIFS
-246 VTTLLGL
+246 ITTLLGL

-269 DLIQYYQAVSVAQIP
+269 DFIQYYQAVSVAQLP

-302 LFVVGLKLLIPNLKS
+302 LFIVGLKLLIPNLKS

-342 KHASF
+342 KHATF
-347 SSVTGQFQ
+347 SSVTGKFKI
-355 REIPLPVT
+355 EIPLPIR
-363 KNDSITLTMNQSLLS
+363 KNDSLTLTMNQSLLS
-378 GRYAE
+378 GRSSE
-383 RDDDFVIKMDADNNP
+383 RDDDFKIKMDADKNP

-408 VRSTQKEQGFIKVDS
+408 VRSTQKEEGFIKVDS
-423 YADGASLDLAQEK
+423 YADGATLDEAQDK
-436 AMHINY
+436 AMQINY
-442 QIQITDG
+442 QIQYTDG
-449 ILELDPFLTTALE
+449 VLELDPFLTTDLA
-462 HKYRDQYVEVIVYLP
+462 HKYRDQHVEVIVYLP
-477 AGSVLW
+477 TGSVLW
-483 ADPNTHSYHQ
+483 ADHNTHSYHQ
-493 NTRAYNDLLDS
+493 NTKAYNDLLDS
-504 GYEGHYLRVMDR
+504 GYEGHYLKVMDR
-516 ELKCLDCASDE
+516 ELKCLDCPS
-527 NDDKSSKNEDAQD
+527 NESESGDSDAQD

-549 GNIKTQVNR
+549 GNIKTNVNR

>member
-8 NLGGTFFHIDENA
+8 NLAGSFFHVDENA
-21 YNHLRSYLEAVR
+21 YAHLQKYLDAVR

-40 SIAEIMDDIEARI
+40 SIEEIMNDIEARI
-53 AELFNES
+53 AELFSES
-60 ITNKDQVIT
+60 MTSNDQVIT
-69 LGRVKE
+69 LSRVKE
-75 VIEIMGQPEAF
+75 IIDIMGQPQDF
-86 DPDNDAAKNSTK
+86 DPEGAAES
-98 NAHAEPKTP
+98 NAAEQYKSI
-107 KQLFRDDENKYL
+107 KQLFRDEENKYL

-135 WIRLIWLMLF
+135 WIRLIWLLLF
-145 FLSSGTF
+145 FFSSGTF

-163 PAAKTTS
+163 PAAKSTS

-199 VKSVDYDKYG
+199 MKSVDYDKYG
-209 NQVKRGTNRIV
+209 NQVKRGSNRVV

-228 GALIVFAKIL
+228 GTLTVLAKLL

-246 VTTLLGL
+246 ITTLLGL

-302 LFVVGLKLLIPNLKS
+302 LFIVGLKLLIPNLKS

-342 KHASF
+342 KHATF

-355 REIPLPVT
+355 REIPLPVS
-363 KNDSITLTMNQSLLS
+363 KNDSLTLTMNQSLLS
-378 GRYAE
+378 GRSSE
-383 RDDDFVIKMDADNNP
+383 RDDDFKIKMDADKNP

-408 VRSTQKEQGFIKVDS
+408 VRSTQKEEGFIKVDS
-423 YADGASLDLAQEK
+423 YADGATLDEAQDK
-436 AMHINY
+436 AMQINY
-442 QIQITDG
+442 HIQYTDG
-449 ILELDPFLTTALE
+449 VLELDPFLTTDLA
-462 HKYRDQYVEVIVYLP
+462 HKYRDQHVEVIVYLP
-477 AGSVLW
+477 TGSVLW
-483 ADPNTHSYHQ
+483 ADHNTHSYHQ
-493 NTRAYNDLLDS
+493 NTKAYNDLLDS
-504 GYEGHYLRVMDR
+504 GYEGHYLKVMDR
-516 ELKCLDCASDE
+516 ELKCLDCPSNESESGDSDT
-527 NDDKSSKNEDAQD
+527 QD

-549 GNIKTQVNR
+549 GNIKTKVNR

>member
-8 NLGGTFFHIDENA
+8 NLAGSFFHVDENA
-21 YNHLRSYLEAVR
+21 YAHLQKYLDAVR

-40 SIAEIMDDIEARI
+40 SIEEIMNDIEARI
-53 AELFNES
+53 AELFSES
-60 ITNKDQVIT
+60 ITSNDQVIT
-69 LGRVKE
+69 LSRVKE
-75 VIEIMGQPEAF
+75 IIDIMGQPQDF
-86 DPDNDAAKNSTK
+86 DPEGA
-98 NAHAEPKTP
+98 AEPNAAEQYKSI
-107 KQLFRDDENKYL
+107 KQLFRDEENKYL

-135 WIRLIWLMLF
+135 WIRLIWLLLF
-145 FLSSGTF
+145 FFSSGTF

-163 PAAKTTS
+163 PAAKSTS

-199 VKSVDYDKYG
+199 MKSVDYDKYG
-209 NQVKRGTNRIV
+209 NQVKRGSNRVV
-220 ELIGNLLK
+220 EVIGNLLK
-228 GALIVFAKIL
+228 GTLTVLAKLL

-246 VTTLLGL
+246 ITTLLGL

-302 LFVVGLKLLIPNLKS
+302 LFIVGLTLLIPNLKS
-317 MGWTPKILIF
+317 MGWTPKILIL

-342 KHASF
+342 EHASF

-355 REIPLPVT
+355 KEIPLPIS
-363 KNDSITLTMNQSLLS
+363 KNDSLTLIMNQSLLS
-378 GRYAE
+378 GRYSE
-383 RDDDFVIKMDADNNP
+383 RDDDFKIKMDADNNP
-398 IIVTNNVRLI
+398 SIVTNNVRLI
-408 VRSTQKEQGFIKVDS
+408 VRSTQKEEGFIKVDS
-423 YADGASLDLAQEK
+423 YADGATLDEAQDK
-436 AMHINY
+436 AMQINY
-442 QIQITDG
+442 QIQYTDG
-449 ILELDPFLTTALE
+449 VLELDPFLTTDLA
-462 HKYRDQYVEVIVYLP
+462 HKYRDQHVEVIVYLP
-477 AGSVLW
+477 TGSVLW
-483 ADPNTHSYHQ
+483 ADHNTHSYHQ

-504 GYEGHYLRVMDR
+504 GYEGHYMQVLDR
-516 ELKCLDCASDE
+516 ELICLDCSSEENESNGADDQE
-527 NDDKSSKNEDAQD
+527 NDIQ
-540 IKNINIEIQ
+540 NINIQIE
-549 GNIKTQVNR
+549 GNIKTQVER

>member
-8 NLGGTFFHIDENA
+8 NLAGSFFHVDENA
-21 YNHLRSYLEAVR
+21 YAHLQKYLDAVR

-40 SIAEIMDDIEARI
+40 SIEEIMNDIEARI
-53 AELFNES
+53 AELFSES
-60 ITNKDQVIT
+60 MTSNDQVIT
-69 LGRVKE
+69 LSRVKE
-75 VIEIMGQPEAF
+75 IIDIMGQPQDF
-86 DPDNDAAKNSTK
+86 DPEGAAES
-98 NAHAEPKTP
+98 NAAEQYKSI
-107 KQLFRDDENKYL
+107 KQLFRDEENKYL

-135 WIRLIWLMLF
+135 WIRLIWLLLF
-145 FLSSGTF
+145 FFSSGTF

-163 PAAKTTS
+163 PAAKSTS

-191 GYDKFSDN
+191 GYDKLSDN
-199 VKSVDYDKYG
+199 MKSVDYDKYG
-209 NQVKRGTNRIV
+209 NQVKRGSNRVV
-220 ELIGNLLK
+220 EVIGNLLK
-228 GALIVFAKIL
+228 GTLTVLAKLL
-238 GVLMLIFS
+238 GVLILIFS
-246 VTTLLGL
+246 ITTLLGL

-269 DLIQYYQAVSVAQIP
+269 DFIQYYQAVSVAQLP

-302 LFVVGLKLLIPNLKS
+302 LFIVGLKLLIPNLKS

-342 KHASF
+342 KHATF

-355 REIPLPVT
+355 REIPLPIS
-363 KNDSITLTMNQSLLS
+363 KNDSLTLTMNQSLLS
-378 GRYAE
+378 GRSSE
-383 RDDDFVIKMDADNNP
+383 RDDDFKIKMDADKNP

-408 VRSTQKEQGFIKVDS
+408 VRSTQKEEGFIKVDS
-423 YADGASLDLAQEK
+423 YADGATLDEAQDK
-436 AMHINY
+436 AMQINY
-442 QIQITDG
+442 QIQYTDG
-449 ILELDPFLTTALE
+449 VLELDPFLTTDLA
-462 HKYRDQYVEVIVYLP
+462 HKYRDQHVEVIVYLP
-477 AGSVLW
+477 TGSVLW
-483 ADPNTHSYHQ
+483 ADHNTHSYHQ
-493 NTRAYNDLLDS
+493 NTKAYNDLLDS
-504 GYEGHYLRVMDR
+504 GYEGHYLKVMDR
-516 ELKCLDCASDE
+516 ELKCLDCPS
-527 NDDKSSKNEDAQD
+527 NESESGDSDAQD

-549 GNIKTQVNR
+549 GNIKTKVNR

>member
-21 YNHLRSYLEAVR
+21 YNHLKSYLEAVR
-33 ATLSPED
+33 VALSPED

-60 ITNKDQVIT
+60 QTNKDQVIT
-69 LGRVKE
+69 LERVKE

-86 DPDNDAAKNSTK
+86 DPDGDEPEQNGQ
-98 NAHAEPKTP
+98 NAYSEHKTP
-107 KQLFRDDENKYL
+107 KQLFRDEENKYL

-135 WIRLIWLMLF
+135 WIRLIWLLLF
-145 FLSSGTF
+145 FFSSGTF

-163 PAAKTTS
+163 PAAKSTS

-199 VKSVDYDKYG
+199 MKSVDYDKYG
-209 NQVKRGTNRIV
+209 NQVKRGSNRVV

-228 GALIVFAKIL
+228 GTLTVLAKLL

-246 VTTLLGL
+246 ITTLLGL

-302 LFVVGLKLLIPNLKS
+302 LFIVGLKLLIPNLKS

-355 REIPLPVT
+355 REIPLPIS
-363 KNDSITLTMNQSLLS
+363 KNDSITLTMNQRLLS
-378 GRYAE
+378 GRSLE
-383 RDDDFVIKMDADNNP
+383 RDDDFKIKMDAENNP

-408 VRSTQKEQGFIKVDS
+408 VRSTQKEEGFIKIDS
-423 YADGASLDLAQEK
+423 YADGASLDDAQDK
-436 AMHINY
+436 AMQINY
-442 QIQITDG
+442 QIQYTDG
-449 ILELDPFLTTALE
+449 VLELDPFLTTDLA
-462 HKYRDQYVEVIVYLP
+462 HKYRDQHVEVIVYLP
-477 AGSVLW
+477 TGSVFW
-483 ADPNTHSYHQ
+483 ADHNTHSYHQ

-504 GYEGHYLRVMDR
+504 GYEGHFLKVMDR
-516 ELKCLDCASDE
+516 ELKCLDCPSNESESSDSE
-527 NDDKSSKNEDAQD
+527 AQD

>member
-86 DPDNDAAKNSTK
+86 DPDNDAAQNNTK

-228 GALIVFAKIL
+228 GALTVFAKIL
-238 GVLMLIFS
+238 GVLILVFS

-269 DLIQYYQAVSVAQIP
+269 DLIQYYQAVSVVHIP

-302 LFVVGLKLLIPNLKS
+302 LFIVGLKLLIPNLKS
-317 MGWTPKILIF
+317 MGWTPKIMIF

-333 ILALIFFGA
+333 ILALLFFGA

-378 GRYAE
+378 GRYAK

-442 QIQITDG
+442 QIQFTDG

-527 NDDKSSKNEDAQD
+527 NDDKSLKNEDAQD

>member
-8 NLGGTFFHIDENA
+8 NLAGSFFHVDENA
-21 YNHLRSYLEAVR
+21 YAHLQKYLDAVR

-40 SIAEIMDDIEARI
+40 SIEEIMNDIEARI
-53 AELFNES
+53 AELFSES
-60 ITNKDQVIT
+60 MTSNDQVIT
-69 LGRVKE
+69 LSRVKE
-75 VIEIMGQPEAF
+75 IIDIMGQPQDF
-86 DPDNDAAKNSTK
+86 DPEGA
-98 NAHAEPKTP
+98 AEPNAAEQYKSI
-107 KQLFRDDENKYL
+107 KQLFRDEENKYL

-135 WIRLIWLMLF
+135 WIRLIWLLLF
-145 FLSSGTF
+145 FFSSGTF

-163 PAAKTTS
+163 PAAKSTS

-199 VKSVDYDKYG
+199 MKSVDYDKYG
-209 NQVKRGTNRIV
+209 NQVKRGSNRVV
-220 ELIGNLLK
+220 EVIGNLLK
-228 GALIVFAKIL
+228 GTLTVLAKLL

-246 VTTLLGL
+246 ITTLLGL

-302 LFVVGLKLLIPNLKS
+302 LFIVGLKLLIPNLKS
-317 MGWTPKILIF
+317 MGWTPKILIL

-355 REIPLPVT
+355 REIPLPIS
-363 KNDSITLTMNQSLLS
+363 KNDSLTLIMNQSLLS
-378 GRYAE
+378 GRYSE
-383 RDDDFVIKMDADNNP
+383 RDDDFKIKMDADNNP
-398 IIVTNNVRLI
+398 SIVTNNVRLI
-408 VRSTQKEQGFIKVDS
+408 VRSTQKEEGFIKVDS
-423 YADGASLDLAQEK
+423 YADGATLDEAQDK
-436 AMHINY
+436 AMQINY
-442 QIQITDG
+442 QIQYTDG
-449 ILELDPFLTTALE
+449 VLELDPFLTTDLA
-462 HKYRDQYVEVIVYLP
+462 HKYRDQHVEVIVYLP
-477 AGSVLW
+477 TGSVLW
-483 ADPNTHSYHQ
+483 ADHNTHSYHQ

-504 GYEGHYLRVMDR
+504 GYEGHYMQVLDR
-516 ELKCLDCASDE
+516 ELICLDCSSEENESNGADDQE
-527 NDDKSSKNEDAQD
+527 NDIQ
-540 IKNINIEIQ
+540 NINIQIE
-549 GNIKTQVNR
+549 GNIKTQVER

>member
-8 NLGGTFFHIDENA
+8 NLAGSFFHVDENA
-21 YNHLRSYLEAVR
+21 YAHLQKYLDAVR

-40 SIAEIMDDIEARI
+40 SIEEIMNDIEARI
-53 AELFNES
+53 AELFSES
-60 ITNKDQVIT
+60 ITSNDQVIT
-69 LGRVKE
+69 LSRVKE
-75 VIEIMGQPEAF
+75 IIDIMGQPQDF
-86 DPDNDAAKNSTK
+86 DPEGAAES
-98 NAHAEPKTP
+98 NAAEQYKSI
-107 KQLFRDDENKYL
+107 KQLFRDEENKYL

-135 WIRLIWLMLF
+135 WIRLIWLLLF
-145 FLSSGTF
+145 FFSSGTF

-163 PAAKTTS
+163 PAAKSTS

-199 VKSVDYDKYG
+199 MKSVDYDKYG
-209 NQVKRGTNRIV
+209 NQVKRGSNRVV
-220 ELIGNLLK
+220 EVIGNLLK
-228 GALIVFAKIL
+228 GTLTVLAKLL

-246 VTTLLGL
+246 ITTLLGL

-302 LFVVGLKLLIPNLKS
+302 LFIVGLTLLIPNLKS
-317 MGWTPKILIF
+317 MGWTPKILIL

-342 KHASF
+342 EHASF

-355 REIPLPVT
+355 KEIPLPIS
-363 KNDSITLTMNQSLLS
+363 KNDSLTLIMNQSLLS
-378 GRYAE
+378 GRYSE
-383 RDDDFVIKMDADNNP
+383 RDDDFKIKMDADNNP
-398 IIVTNNVRLI
+398 SIVTNNVRLI
-408 VRSTQKEQGFIKVDS
+408 VRSTQKEEGFIKVDS
-423 YADGASLDLAQEK
+423 YADGATLDEAQDK
-436 AMHINY
+436 AMQINY
-442 QIQITDG
+442 HIQYTDG
-449 ILELDPFLTTALE
+449 VLELDPFLTTDLA
-462 HKYRDQYVEVIVYLP
+462 HKYRDQHVEVIVYLP
-477 AGSVLW
+477 TGSVLW
-483 ADPNTHSYHQ
+483 ADHNTHSYHQ

-504 GYEGHYLRVMDR
+504 GYEGHYMQVLDR
-516 ELKCLDCASDE
+516 ELICLDCSSEENESNGADDQE
-527 NDDKSSKNEDAQD
+527 NDIQ
-540 IKNINIEIQ
+540 NINIQIE
-549 GNIKTQVNR
+549 GNIKTQVER

>member
-8 NLGGTFFHIDENA
+8 NLAGSFFHVDENA
-21 YNHLRSYLEAVR
+21 YAHLQKYLDAVR

-40 SIAEIMDDIEARI
+40 SIEEIMNDIEARI
-53 AELFNES
+53 AELFSES
-60 ITNKDQVIT
+60 MTSNDQVIT
-69 LGRVKE
+69 LSRVKE
-75 VIEIMGQPEAF
+75 IIDIMGQPQDF
-86 DPDNDAAKNSTK
+86 DPEGAAES
-98 NAHAEPKTP
+98 NAAEQYKSI
-107 KQLFRDDENKYL
+107 KQLFRDEENKYL

-135 WIRLIWLMLF
+135 WIRLIWLLLF
-145 FLSSGTF
+145 FFSSGTF

-163 PAAKTTS
+163 PAAKSTS

-191 GYDKFSDN
+191 GYDKLSDN
-199 VKSVDYDKYG
+199 MKSVDYDKYG
-209 NQVKRGTNRIV
+209 NQVKRGSNRVV
-220 ELIGNLLK
+220 EVIGNLLK
-228 GALIVFAKIL
+228 GTLTVLAKLL
-238 GVLMLIFS
+238 GVLILIFS
-246 VTTLLGL
+246 ITTLLGL

-269 DLIQYYQAVSVAQIP
+269 DFIQYYQAVSVAQLP

-302 LFVVGLKLLIPNLKS
+302 LFIVGLKLLIPNLKS

-342 KHASF
+342 KHATF

-355 REIPLPVT
+355 REIPLPIS
-363 KNDSITLTMNQSLLS
+363 KNDSLTLTMNQSLLS
-378 GRYAE
+378 GRSSE
-383 RDDDFVIKMDADNNP
+383 RNDDFKIKMDADKNP

-408 VRSTQKEQGFIKVDS
+408 VRSTQKEEGFIKVDS
-423 YADGASLDLAQEK
+423 YADGATLDEAQDK
-436 AMHINY
+436 AMQINY
-442 QIQITDG
+442 QIQYTDG
-449 ILELDPFLTTALE
+449 VLELDPFLTTDLA
-462 HKYRDQYVEVIVYLP
+462 HKYRDQHVEVIVYLP
-477 AGSVLW
+477 TGSVLW
-483 ADPNTHSYHQ
+483 ADHNTHSYHQ
-493 NTRAYNDLLDS
+493 NTKAYNDLLDS
-504 GYEGHYLRVMDR
+504 GYEGHYLKVMDR
-516 ELKCLDCASDE
+516 ELKCLDCPS
-527 NDDKSSKNEDAQD
+527 NESESGDSDAQD

-549 GNIKTQVNR
+549 GNIKTNVNR

>member
-8 NLGGTFFHIDENA
+8 NLAGSFFHVDENA
-21 YNHLRSYLEAVR
+21 YAHLQKYLDAVR

-40 SIAEIMDDIEARI
+40 SIEEIMNDIEARI
-53 AELFNES
+53 AELFSES
-60 ITNKDQVIT
+60 MTSNDQVIT
-69 LGRVKE
+69 LSRVKE
-75 VIEIMGQPEAF
+75 IIDIMGQPQDF
-86 DPDNDAAKNSTK
+86 DPEGAAES
-98 NAHAEPKTP
+98 NAAEQYKSI
-107 KQLFRDDENKYL
+107 KQLFRDEENKYL

-130 GIDCL
+130 GFDCL
-135 WIRLIWLMLF
+135 WIRLIWLLLF
-145 FLSSGTF
+145 FFSSGTF

-163 PAAKTTS
+163 PAAKSTS

-191 GYDKFSDN
+191 GYDKLSDN
-199 VKSVDYDKYG
+199 MKSVDYDKYG
-209 NQVKRGTNRIV
+209 NQVKRGSNRVV
-220 ELIGNLLK
+220 EVIGNLLK
-228 GALIVFAKIL
+228 GTLTVLAKLL
-238 GVLMLIFS
+238 GVLMLVFS
-246 VTTLLGL
+246 ITTLLGL

-302 LFVVGLKLLIPNLKS
+302 LFIVGLKLLIPNLKS

-342 KHASF
+342 KHATF

-355 REIPLPVT
+355 REIPLPIS
-363 KNDSITLTMNQSLLS
+363 KNDSLTLTMNQSLLS
-378 GRYAE
+378 GRSSE
-383 RDDDFVIKMDADNNP
+383 RDDDFKIKMDADKNP

-408 VRSTQKEQGFIKVDS
+408 VRSTKKEEGFIKVDS
-423 YADGASLDLAQEK
+423 YADGATLDEAQDK
-436 AMHINY
+436 AMQINY
-442 QIQITDG
+442 QIQYTDG
-449 ILELDPFLTTALE
+449 VLELDPFLTTDLA
-462 HKYRDQYVEVIVYLP
+462 HKYRDQHVEVIVYLP
-477 AGSVLW
+477 TGSVLW
-483 ADPNTHSYHQ
+483 ADHNTHSYHQ
-493 NTRAYNDLLDS
+493 NTKVYNDLLDS
-504 GYEGHYLRVMDR
+504 GYEGHYLKVMDR
-516 ELKCLDCASDE
+516 ELKCLDCPS
-527 NDDKSSKNEDAQD
+527 NESESGDSDAQD

-549 GNIKTQVNR
+549 GNIKTNVNR

>member
-86 DPDNDAAKNSTK
+86 DPDNDAAKNSTQ

-130 GIDCL
+130 GVDCL

-228 GALIVFAKIL
+228 GALTVFAKIL

-363 KNDSITLTMNQSLLS
+363 KNDSITLTMNQSLFS

>member
-8 NLGGTFFHIDENA
+8 NLAGSFFHVDENA
-21 YNHLRSYLEAVR
+21 YAHLQKYLDAVR

-40 SIAEIMDDIEARI
+40 SIEEIMNDIEARI
-53 AELFNES
+53 AELFSES
-60 ITNKDQVIT
+60 MTSNDQVIT
-69 LGRVKE
+69 LSRVKE
-75 VIEIMGQPEAF
+75 IIDIMGQPQDF
-86 DPDNDAAKNSTK
+86 DPEGAAES
-98 NAHAEPKTP
+98 NAAEQYKSI
-107 KQLFRDDENKYL
+107 KQLFRDEENKYL

-135 WIRLIWLMLF
+135 WIRLIWLLLF
-145 FLSSGTF
+145 FFSSGTF

-163 PAAKTTS
+163 PAAKSTS

-199 VKSVDYDKYG
+199 MKSVDYDKYG
-209 NQVKRGTNRIV
+209 NQVKRGSNRVV

-228 GALIVFAKIL
+228 GTLTVLAKLL

-246 VTTLLGL
+246 ITTLLGL

-302 LFVVGLKLLIPNLKS
+302 LFIVGLKLLIPNLKS

-342 KHASF
+342 KHATF

-355 REIPLPVT
+355 REIPLPIS
-363 KNDSITLTMNQSLLS
+363 KNDSLTLTMNQSLLS
-378 GRYAE
+378 GRSSE
-383 RDDDFVIKMDADNNP
+383 RDDDFKIKMDADKNP

-408 VRSTQKEQGFIKVDS
+408 VRSTQKEEGFIKVDS
-423 YADGASLDLAQEK
+423 YADGATLDEAQDK
-436 AMHINY
+436 AMQINY
-442 QIQITDG
+442 HIQYTDG
-449 ILELDPFLTTALE
+449 VLELDPFLTTDLA
-462 HKYRDQYVEVIVYLP
+462 HKYRDQHVEVIVYLP
-477 AGSVLW
+477 TGSVLW
-483 ADPNTHSYHQ
+483 ADHNTHSYHQ
-493 NTRAYNDLLDS
+493 NTKAYNDLLDS
-504 GYEGHYLRVMDR
+504 GYEGHYMQVLDR
-516 ELKCLDCASDE
+516 ELKCLDCPSNESESGDSDT
-527 NDDKSSKNEDAQD
+527 QD

-549 GNIKTQVNR
+549 GNIKTKVNR

>member
-21 YNHLRSYLEAVR
+21 YSQLRSYLEAVR
-33 ATLSPED
+33 AALSPED

-53 AELFNES
+53 ADLFNES
-60 ITNKDQVIT
+60 MSHKDQVIT
-69 LGRVKE
+69 LERVQE

-86 DPDNDAAKNSTK
+86 DPDRDES
-98 NAHAEPKTP
+98 EQSSQSQIKTP
-107 KQLFRDDENKYL
+107 RQLFRDQENKYL

-130 GIDCL
+130 GIDCV
-135 WIRLIWLMLF
+135 WVRLIWLLLF
-145 FLSSGTF
+145 FFSSGTF

-163 PAAKTTS
+163 PAAKSTS

-180 NISNIEKRVKE
+180 NVSNIEKRVKE
-191 GYDKFSDN
+191 GYDKFSDD
-199 VKSVDYDKYG
+199 VKSVDYGKYG
-209 NQVKRGTNRIV
+209 NQVKRGSNRIV
-220 ELIGNLLK
+220 GIIG
-228 GALIVFAKIL
+228 
-238 GVLMLIFS
+238 GVLKAALTVLIKLLGILMLVFS
-246 VTTLLGL
+246 ATTLLGL

-269 DLIQYYQAVSVAQIP
+269 DLIQYYQAVSVASIP
-284 FWALLTIVF
+284 FWALITIVF
-293 LAVGIPFIV
+293 LAVGLPFVV
-302 LFVVGLKLLIPNLKS
+302 LFIVGLKLLIPNLKS

-355 REIPLPVT
+355 REIPLPT
-363 KNDSITLTMNQSLLS
+363 SKNDSITLTMNQRLLS
-378 GRYAE
+378 GRSSE
-383 RDDDFVIKMDADNNP
+383 RDDDFKIKMDAENNP

-408 VRSTQKEQGFIKVDS
+408 VRSTQKEEGFIKIDS
-423 YADGASLDLAQEK
+423 YADGTSPDEAQDK
-436 AMHINY
+436 AMQINY
-442 QIQITDG
+442 QIQYTDDV
-449 ILELDPFLTTALE
+449 LELDPFLTTDLE
-462 HKYRDQYVEVIVYLP
+462 HKYRDQHVEVIVYLP
-477 AGSVLW
+477 TGSVLW
-483 ADPNTHSYHQ
+483 ADHNTHSYHQ

-504 GYEGHYLRVMDR
+504 GYEGHYLKIMDR
-516 ELKCLDCASDE
+516 ELKCLDCPSNE
-527 NDDKSSKNEDAQD
+527 SESNDDDAEDIQ
-540 IKNINIEIQ
+540 NINIEIQ

>member
-8 NLGGTFFHIDENA
+8 NLAGSFFHVDENA
-21 YNHLRSYLEAVR
+21 YAHLQKYLDAVR

-40 SIAEIMDDIEARI
+40 SIEEIMNDIEARI
-53 AELFNES
+53 AELFSES
-60 ITNKDQVIT
+60 ITSNDQVIT
-69 LGRVKE
+69 LSRVKE
-75 VIEIMGQPEAF
+75 IIDIMGQPQDF
-86 DPDNDAAKNSTK
+86 DPEGA
-98 NAHAEPKTP
+98 AEPNAAEQYKSI
-107 KQLFRDDENKYL
+107 KQLFRDEENKYL

-135 WIRLIWLMLF
+135 WIRLIWLLLF
-145 FLSSGTF
+145 FFSSGTF

-163 PAAKTTS
+163 PAAKSTS

-199 VKSVDYDKYG
+199 MKSVDYDKYG
-209 NQVKRGTNRIV
+209 NQVKRGSNRVV
-220 ELIGNLLK
+220 EVIGNLLK
-228 GALIVFAKIL
+228 GTLTVLAKLL

-246 VTTLLGL
+246 ITTLLGL

-302 LFVVGLKLLIPNLKS
+302 LFIVGLTLLIPNLKS

-342 KHASF
+342 EHASF

-355 REIPLPVT
+355 REIPLPIS
-363 KNDSITLTMNQSLLS
+363 KNDSLTLTMNQSLLS
-378 GRYAE
+378 GRSSE
-383 RDDDFVIKMDADNNP
+383 RDDDFKIKMDADKNP

-408 VRSTQKEQGFIKVDS
+408 VRSTQKEEGFIKVDS
-423 YADGASLDLAQEK
+423 YADGATLDEAQDK
-436 AMHINY
+436 AMQINY
-442 QIQITDG
+442 HIQYTDG
-449 ILELDPFLTTALE
+449 VLELDPFLTTDLA
-462 HKYRDQYVEVIVYLP
+462 HKYRNQHVEVIVYLP
-477 AGSVLW
+477 TGSVLW
-483 ADPNTHSYHQ
+483 ADHNTHSYHQ
-493 NTRAYNDLLDS
+493 NTKAYNDLLDS
-504 GYEGHYLRVMDR
+504 GYEGHYLKVMDR
-516 ELKCLDCASDE
+516 ELKCLDCPS
-527 NDDKSSKNEDAQD
+527 NESESGDSDAQD

-549 GNIKTQVNR
+549 GNIKTKVNR

>member
-21 YNHLRSYLEAVR
+21 YSHLRSYLEAVR

-86 DPDNDAAKNSTK
+86 DPDNDAAQNNTK

-130 GIDCL
+130 GVDCL
-135 WIRLIWLMLF
+135 WIRLIWLILF

-228 GALIVFAKIL
+228 GALNVFAKIL

-302 LFVVGLKLLIPNLKS
+302 LFIVGLKLLIPNLKS

-408 VRSTQKEQGFIKVDS
+408 VRSTQKARGFIMVDS

-442 QIQITDG
+442 QIQFTDG

-516 ELKCLDCASDE
+516 ELKCLDCPSDE
-527 NDDKSSKNEDAQD
+527 KDDQSTKNKDSQD

>member
-8 NLGGTFFHIDENA
+8 NLAGSFFHVDENA
-21 YNHLRSYLEAVR
+21 YAHLQKYLDAVR

-40 SIAEIMDDIEARI
+40 SIEEIMNDIEARI
-53 AELFNES
+53 AELFSES
-60 ITNKDQVIT
+60 MTSNDQVIT
-69 LGRVKE
+69 LSRVKE
-75 VIEIMGQPEAF
+75 IIDIMGQPQDF
-86 DPDNDAAKNSTK
+86 DPEGAAES
-98 NAHAEPKTP
+98 NAAEQYKSI
-107 KQLFRDDENKYL
+107 KQLFRDEENKYL

-135 WIRLIWLMLF
+135 WIRLIWLLLF
-145 FLSSGTF
+145 FFSSGTF

-163 PAAKTTS
+163 PAAKSTS

-175 KGEPI
+175 KGQPI

-191 GYDKFSDN
+191 GYDKLSDN
-199 VKSVDYDKYG
+199 MKSVDYDKYG
-209 NQVKRGTNRIV
+209 NQVKRGSNRVV
-220 ELIGNLLK
+220 EVIGNLLK
-228 GALIVFAKIL
+228 GTLTVLAKLL
-238 GVLMLIFS
+238 GVLILIFS
-246 VTTLLGL
+246 ITTLLGL

-302 LFVVGLKLLIPNLKS
+302 LFIVGLKLLIPNLKS

-342 KHASF
+342 KHATF

-355 REIPLPVT
+355 REIPLPIS
-363 KNDSITLTMNQSLLS
+363 KNDSLTLTMNQSLLS
-378 GRYAE
+378 GRSSE
-383 RDDDFVIKMDADNNP
+383 RDDDFKIKMDADKNP

-408 VRSTQKEQGFIKVDS
+408 VRSTQKEEGFIKVDS
-423 YADGASLDLAQEK
+423 YADGATLDEAQDK
-436 AMHINY
+436 AMQINY
-442 QIQITDG
+442 QIQYTDG
-449 ILELDPFLTTALE
+449 VLELDPFLTTDLA
-462 HKYRDQYVEVIVYLP
+462 HKYRDQHVEVIVYLP
-477 AGSVLW
+477 TGSVLW
-483 ADPNTHSYHQ
+483 ADHNTHSYHQ
-493 NTRAYNDLLDS
+493 NTKAYNDLLDS
-504 GYEGHYLRVMDR
+504 GYEGHYLKVMDR
-516 ELKCLDCASDE
+516 ELKCLDCPS
-527 NDDKSSKNEDAQD
+527 NESESGDSDAQD

-549 GNIKTQVNR
+549 GNIKTNVNR

>member
-8 NLGGTFFHIDENA
+8 NLAGSFFHVDENA
-21 YNHLRSYLEAVR
+21 YAHLQKYLDAVR

-40 SIAEIMDDIEARI
+40 SIEEIMNDIEARI
-53 AELFNES
+53 AELFSES
-60 ITNKDQVIT
+60 MTSNDQVIT
-69 LGRVKE
+69 LSRVKE
-75 VIEIMGQPEAF
+75 IIDIMGQPQDF
-86 DPDNDAAKNSTK
+86 DPEGAAES
-98 NAHAEPKTP
+98 NAAEQYKSI
-107 KQLFRDDENKYL
+107 KQLFRDEENKYL

-135 WIRLIWLMLF
+135 WIRLIWLLLF
-145 FLSSGTF
+145 FFSSGTF

-163 PAAKTTS
+163 PAAKSTS

-199 VKSVDYDKYG
+199 MKSVDYDKYG
-209 NQVKRGTNRIV
+209 NQVKRGSNRVV

-228 GALIVFAKIL
+228 GTLTVLAKLL

-246 VTTLLGL
+246 ITTLLGL

-302 LFVVGLKLLIPNLKS
+302 LFIVGLKLLIPNLKS

-342 KHASF
+342 KHATF

-355 REIPLPVT
+355 REIPLPIS
-363 KNDSITLTMNQSLLS
+363 KNDSLTLTMNQSLLS
-378 GRYAE
+378 GRSSE
-383 RDDDFVIKMDADNNP
+383 RDDDFKIKMDADKNP

-408 VRSTQKEQGFIKVDS
+408 VRSTQKEEGFIKVDS
-423 YADGASLDLAQEK
+423 YADGATLDEAQDK
-436 AMHINY
+436 AMQINY
-442 QIQITDG
+442 HIQYTDG
-449 ILELDPFLTTALE
+449 VLELDPFLTTDLA
-462 HKYRDQYVEVIVYLP
+462 HKYRDQHVEVIVYLP
-477 AGSVLW
+477 TGSVLW
-483 ADPNTHSYHQ
+483 ADHNTHSYHQ
-493 NTRAYNDLLDS
+493 NTKAYNDLLDS
-504 GYEGHYLRVMDR
+504 GYEGHYLKVMDR
-516 ELKCLDCASDE
+516 ELKCLDCPS
-527 NDDKSSKNEDAQD
+527 NESESGDSDAQD

-549 GNIKTQVNR
+549 GNIKTKVNR